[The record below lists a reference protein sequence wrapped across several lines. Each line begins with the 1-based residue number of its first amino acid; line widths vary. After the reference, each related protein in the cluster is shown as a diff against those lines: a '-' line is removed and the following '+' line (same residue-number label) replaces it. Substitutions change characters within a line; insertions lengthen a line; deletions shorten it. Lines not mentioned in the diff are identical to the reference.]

1 MNYVRQLNAFGEKS
15 IGVLN
20 AREQAMYLRLFLIAN
35 QLKWPEWFEV
45 ANSQIM
51 REAGI
56 KSKVTTISTR
66 RSLERKG
73 FIQSIDPGH
82 KKKMRYHLPKL
93 YGDDAKGTKFEPIE
107 DARVQNLNPKGT
119 KNEPIED
126 ARVQNLN
133 PKGTK
138 NEPIEGSKGTKFEP
152 YINSI
157 NSKHISST
165 TAPPQEETFR
175 QVVEVYEKS
184 IRPVPSPADLE
195 RLSNCLDH
203 YGKDALLKAI
213 DRADYRARRSMGYIE
228 GILRSWE
235 QNGHDDPEEE
245 HGHEKADGSRPAK
258 NTGRN
263 HKKARRFDPEAERR
277 KWANEKSGW
286 D

>member
-20 AREQAMYLRLFLIAN
+20 AKEQAMYLRLFLIAN

-45 ANSQIM
+45 ANSQLM
-51 REAGI
+51 RELGMRW
-56 KSKVTTISTR
+56 KKTIIDAR
-66 RSLERKG
+66 RELEKKG
-73 FIQSIDPGH
+73 FIRSVDPGH
-82 KKKMRYHLPKL
+82 KMKTRYHLIQL
-93 YGDDAKGTKFEPIE
+93 YDDAS
-107 DARVQNLNPKGT
+107 KGT
-119 KNEPIED
+119 KNEPMND
-126 ARVQNLN
+126 D
-133 PKGTK
+133 KGSK
-138 NEPIEGSKGTKFEP
+138 NEPITEPRVRKSNPKGSKNEPITPTKGSKNEP

-165 TAPPQEETFR
+165 TAPPQDENFR

-195 RLSNCLDH
+195 RLSDCLDH

-213 DRADYRARRSMGYIE
+213 DRADYRGRRSMGYIE
-228 GILRSWE
+228 GILKSWE
-235 QNGHDDPEEE
+235 QNGYDDPEEE
-245 HGHEKADGSRPAK
+245 HGHGKADGPRPAK
-258 NTGRN
+258 TAGR
-263 HKKARRFDPEAERR
+263 HRKKALRFDPEAERR

>member
-20 AREQAMYLRLFLIAN
+20 AKEQAVYLRLFLIAN

-45 ANSQIM
+45 ANSQLM
-51 REAGI
+51 RELGMRW
-56 KSKVTTISTR
+56 KKTIIDAR
-66 RSLERKG
+66 RELEKKG
-73 FIQSIDPGH
+73 FIRSVDPGH
-82 KKKMRYHLPKL
+82 KMKTRYHLIQL
-93 YGDDAKGTKFEPIE
+93 YDDSS
-107 DARVQNLNPKGT
+107 KGT
-119 KNEPIED
+119 KNEPMD
-126 ARVQNLN
+126 DD
-133 PKGTK
+133 KGSK
-138 NEPIEGSKGTKFEP
+138 NEPITEPRVRKTNPKGSKNEPITPTKGSKNEP

-165 TAPPQEETFR
+165 TAPPQDENFR

-195 RLSNCLDH
+195 RLSGCLDH

-213 DRADYRARRSMGYIE
+213 DRADYRGRRSMGYIE
-228 GILRSWE
+228 GILKSWE
-235 QNGHDDPEEE
+235 QNGYDDPEEE
-245 HGHEKADGSRPAK
+245 HGHGKADGRRPARATAQ
-258 NTGRN
+258 NR
-263 HKKARRFDPEAERR
+263 KKALRFDPEAERR

>member
-20 AREQAMYLRLFLIAN
+20 AKEQAMYLRLFLIAN
-35 QLKWPEWFEV
+35 QLKWPDWFEV

-56 KSKVTTISTR
+56 KSKVTIISTR
-66 RSLERKG
+66 RSLEEKG

-93 YGDDAKGTKFEPIE
+93 YGDDAKGLKNEPIE
-107 DARVQNLNPKGT
+107 GSKGT
-119 KNEPIED
+119 KNEPITD

-138 NEPIEGSKGTKFEP
+138 NEPIEGSKGTNFEP

-165 TAPPQEETFR
+165 TAPPQDENFR

-195 RLSNCLDH
+195 RLSDCLDH

-213 DRADYRARRSMGYIE
+213 DRADYRGRRSMGYIE
-228 GILRSWE
+228 GILKSWE
-235 QNGHDDPEEE
+235 QNGYDDPEEE
-245 HGHEKADGSRPAK
+245 HGHGKADGPRPAK
-258 NTGRN
+258 TAGR
-263 HKKARRFDPEAERR
+263 HRKKALRFDPEAERR

>member
-1 MNYVRQLNAFGEKS
+1 MNYVKQLNAFGVRRV
-15 IGVLN
+15 GVLN
-20 AREQAMYLRLFLIAN
+20 AREQAMYLCLFFVAN
-35 QLKWPEWFEV
+35 QLKWPDWFEV

-56 KSKVTTISTR
+56 KSKVTIISTR
-66 RSLERKG
+66 RSLESKG
-73 FIQSIDPGH
+73 FIESIDLGH
-82 KKKMRYHLPKL
+82 KRKMRYHLPKL
-93 YGDDAKGTKFEPIE
+93 YEDDA
-107 DARVQNLNPKGT
+107 KGT
-119 KNEPIED
+119 KNEPIEPSKGTKFEPIAD

-138 NEPIEGSKGTKFEP
+138 NEPIEGSKGTNFEP

-165 TAPPQEETFR
+165 TAPPQDENFR

-195 RLSNCLDH
+195 RLSDCLDH

-213 DRADYRARRSMGYIE
+213 DRADYRGRRSMGYIE
-228 GILRSWE
+228 GILKSWE
-235 QNGHDDPEEE
+235 QNGYDDPEEE
-245 HGHEKADGSRPAK
+245 HGHGNADGRRPARDTAQ
-258 NTGRN
+258 NR
-263 HKKARRFDPEAERR
+263 KKALRFDPEAERR

>member
-20 AREQAMYLRLFLIAN
+20 AKEQAMYLRLFLIAN

-45 ANSQIM
+45 ANSQLM
-51 REAGI
+51 RELGMRW
-56 KSKVTTISTR
+56 KKTIIDAR
-66 RSLERKG
+66 RELEKKG
-73 FIQSIDPGH
+73 FIRSVDPGH
-82 KKKMRYHLPKL
+82 KMKTRYHLIQL
-93 YGDDAKGTKFEPIE
+93 YDDAS
-107 DARVQNLNPKGT
+107 KGT
-119 KNEPIED
+119 KNEPMD
-126 ARVQNLN
+126 DD
-133 PKGTK
+133 KGSK
-138 NEPIEGSKGTKFEP
+138 NEPITPTKGSKNEP

-165 TAPPQEETFR
+165 TAPPQDENFR

-195 RLSNCLDH
+195 RLSDCLDH

-213 DRADYRARRSMGYIE
+213 DRADYRGRRSMGYIE
-228 GILRSWE
+228 GILKSWE
-235 QNGHDDPEEE
+235 QNGYDDPEEE
-245 HGHEKADGSRPAK
+245 HGHGNADGRRPARDTAQ
-258 NTGRN
+258 NR
-263 HKKARRFDPEAERR
+263 KKALRFDPEAERR

>member
-1 MNYVRQLNAFGEKS
+1 MNYVKQLNAFCVRRV
-15 IGVLN
+15 GVLN
-20 AREQAMYLRLFLIAN
+20 AREQAMYLCLFLIAN
-35 QLKWPEWFEV
+35 QLKWPDWFEV

-56 KSKVTTISTR
+56 KSKVTIISTR
-66 RSLERKG
+66 RSLEEKG

-93 YGDDAKGTKFEPIE
+93 YGDDAKGLKNEPIE
-107 DARVQNLNPKGT
+107 PSKGT
-119 KNEPIED
+119 KNEPIAD

-138 NEPIEGSKGTKFEP
+138 NEPIEGSKGTNFEP

-165 TAPPQEETFR
+165 TAPPQDENFR

-184 IRPVPSPADLE
+184 IRPIPSPADLE
-195 RLSNCLDH
+195 RLSDCLDH

-213 DRADYRARRSMGYIE
+213 DRADYRGRRSMGYIE
-228 GILRSWE
+228 GILKSWE
-235 QNGHDDPEEE
+235 QNGYDDPEEE
-245 HGHEKADGSRPAK
+245 HGHGKADGPRPAK
-258 NTGRN
+258 TAGR
-263 HKKARRFDPEAERR
+263 HRKKALRFDPEAERR

>member
-1 MNYVRQLNAFGEKS
+1 MNYVKQLNAFGVRRV
-15 IGVLN
+15 GVLN
-20 AREQAMYLRLFLIAN
+20 AREQAMYLSLFLIAN
-35 QLKWPEWFEV
+35 QLKWPDWFEV

-56 KSKVTTISTR
+56 KSKVTIISTR
-66 RSLERKG
+66 RSLEEKG

-93 YGDDAKGTKFEPIE
+93 YGDDAKG
-107 DARVQNLNPKGT
+107 L
-119 KNEPIED
+119 KNEPIEPSKGTKNKPIEG

-138 NEPIEGSKGTKFEP
+138 NEPIEGSKGTNFEP

-165 TAPPQEETFR
+165 TAPPQDENFR

-195 RLSNCLDH
+195 RLSDCLDH

-213 DRADYRARRSMGYIE
+213 DRADYRGRRSMGYIE
-228 GILRSWE
+228 GILKSWE
-235 QNGHDDPEEE
+235 QNGYDDPEEE
-245 HGHEKADGSRPAK
+245 HGHGKADGPRPAK
-258 NTGRN
+258 AVGR
-263 HKKARRFDPEAERR
+263 HRKKALRFDPEAERR

>member
-1 MNYVRQLNAFGEKS
+1 MNYVKQLNAFGVRRV
-15 IGVLN
+15 GVLN
-20 AREQAMYLRLFLIAN
+20 AREQAMYLSLFLIAN
-35 QLKWPEWFEV
+35 QLKWPDWFEV

-56 KSKVTTISTR
+56 KSKVTIISTR
-66 RSLERKG
+66 RSLEEKG

-93 YGDDAKGTKFEPIE
+93 YGDDAMGLKNEPIE
-107 DARVQNLNPKGT
+107 LPKGT
-119 KNEPIED
+119 KNEPIAD

-138 NEPIEGSKGTKFEP
+138 NEPIEGSKGTNFEP

-165 TAPPQEETFR
+165 TAPPQDENFR

-195 RLSNCLDH
+195 RLSDCLDH

-213 DRADYRARRSMGYIE
+213 DRADYRGRRSMGYIE
-228 GILRSWE
+228 GILKSWE
-235 QNGHDDPEEE
+235 QNGYDDPEEE
-245 HGHEKADGSRPAK
+245 HGHGKADGPRPAK
-258 NTGRN
+258 TAGR
-263 HKKARRFDPEAERR
+263 HRKKALRFDPEAERR

>member
-1 MNYVRQLNAFGEKS
+1 MNYVKQLNAFGVRRV
-15 IGVLN
+15 GVLN
-20 AREQAMYLRLFLIAN
+20 AREQAMYLCLFLIAN
-35 QLKWPEWFEV
+35 QLKWPDWFEV

-56 KSKVTTISTR
+56 KSKVTIISTR
-66 RSLERKG
+66 RSLEEKG

-93 YGDDAKGTKFEPIE
+93 YGDDAMGLKNEPT
-107 DARVQNLNPKGT
+107 DGAKGT
-119 KNEPIED
+119 KNEPIAD

-138 NEPIEGSKGTKFEP
+138 NEPIEGSKGTNFEP

-165 TAPPQEETFR
+165 TTPPQDENFR

-195 RLSNCLDH
+195 RLSDCLDH

-213 DRADYRARRSMGYIE
+213 DRADYRGRRSMGYIE
-228 GILRSWE
+228 GILKSWE
-235 QNGHDDPEEE
+235 QNGYDDPEEE
-245 HGHEKADGSRPAK
+245 HGHGKADGPRPAK
-258 NTGRN
+258 TAGR
-263 HKKARRFDPEAERR
+263 HRKKALRFDPEAERR

>member
-20 AREQAMYLRLFLIAN
+20 AKEQAMYLRLFLIAN

-45 ANSQIM
+45 ANSQLM
-51 REAGI
+51 RELGMGW
-56 KSKVTTISTR
+56 KKTIIDVR
-66 RSLERKG
+66 RELEKKG
-73 FIQSIDPGH
+73 FIRSVDPGH
-82 KKKMRYHLPKL
+82 KMKTRYHLIQL
-93 YGDDAKGTKFEPIE
+93 YDDASKGS
-107 DARVQNLNPKGT
+107 
-119 KNEPIED
+119 KNEPITT
-126 ARVQNLN
+126 A
-133 PKGTK
+133 KGSK
-138 NEPIEGSKGTKFEP
+138 NEPITDPRVRKSNPKGSKNEPIAPPKGSKNEP

-165 TAPPQEETFR
+165 TAPPQDEIFR
-175 QVVEVYEKS
+175 QVVEAYEKS

-195 RLSNCLDH
+195 RLSDCLDH
-203 YGKDALLKAI
+203 YGRDALLKAI

-228 GILRSWE
+228 GILKSWE
-235 QNGHDDPEEE
+235 QNGYDDPEEE
-245 HGHEKADGSRPAK
+245 HGHGKADGPRPAK
-258 NTGRN
+258 TAGRH

>member
-1 MNYVRQLNAFGEKS
+1 MNYVKQLNAFGVRRV
-15 IGVLN
+15 GVLN
-20 AREQAMYLRLFLIAN
+20 AREQAMYLCLFLIAN
-35 QLKWPEWFEV
+35 QLKWPDWFEV

-56 KSKVTTISTR
+56 KSKVTIISTR
-66 RSLERKG
+66 RSLEEKG

-93 YGDDAKGTKFEPIE
+93 YGDDAKGLKNEPIE
-107 DARVQNLNPKGT
+107 PSKGT
-119 KNEPIED
+119 KNEPIAD

-138 NEPIEGSKGTKFEP
+138 NEPIEGSKGTNFEP

-165 TAPPQEETFR
+165 TAPPQDENFR

-184 IRPVPSPADLE
+184 IRPIPSPADLE
-195 RLSNCLDH
+195 RLSDCLDH

-213 DRADYRARRSMGYIE
+213 DRADYRGRRSMGYIE
-228 GILRSWE
+228 GILKSWE
-235 QNGHDDPEEE
+235 QNGYDDPEEE
-245 HGHEKADGSRPAK
+245 HGHGKADGPRPAK
-258 NTGRN
+258 TAGR
-263 HKKARRFDPEAERR
+263 HRKKALRFDPEAERR

>member
-1 MNYVRQLNAFGEKS
+1 MNYVKQLNAFGVRRV
-15 IGVLN
+15 GVLN
-20 AREQAMYLRLFLIAN
+20 AREQAMYLCLFLIAN
-35 QLKWPEWFEV
+35 QLKWPDWFEV

-56 KSKVTTISTR
+56 KSKVTIISTR
-66 RSLERKG
+66 RSLEEKG

-93 YGDDAKGTKFEPIE
+93 YGDDAKGLKNEPIE
-107 DARVQNLNPKGT
+107 PSKGT
-119 KNEPIED
+119 KNEPIDD

-138 NEPIEGSKGTKFEP
+138 NEPIEGSKGTNFEP

-165 TAPPQEETFR
+165 TASPQDENFR

-195 RLSNCLDH
+195 RLSDCLDH

-213 DRADYRARRSMGYIE
+213 DRADYRGRRSMGDIE
-228 GILRSWE
+228 GILKSWE
-235 QNGHDDPEEE
+235 QNGYDDPEEE
-245 HGHEKADGSRPAK
+245 NGHVKADGPRPAK
-258 NTGRN
+258 TAGR
-263 HKKARRFDPEAERR
+263 HRKKALRFDPEAERR

>member
-1 MNYVRQLNAFGEKS
+1 MNYVKQLNAFGVRRV
-15 IGVLN
+15 GVLN
-20 AREQAMYLRLFLIAN
+20 AREQAMYLCLFLIAN
-35 QLKWPEWFEV
+35 QLKWPDWFEV

-56 KSKVTTISTR
+56 KSKVTIISTR
-66 RSLERKG
+66 RSLEEKG

-93 YGDDAKGTKFEPIE
+93 YGDDAKGLKNEPIE
-107 DARVQNLNPKGT
+107 PSKGT
-119 KNEPIED
+119 KNEPIAD

-138 NEPIEGSKGTKFEP
+138 NEPIEGSKGTNFEP

-165 TAPPQEETFR
+165 TAPPQDENFR

-184 IRPVPSPADLE
+184 IRPIPSPADLE
-195 RLSNCLDH
+195 RLSDCLDH

-213 DRADYRARRSMGYIE
+213 DRADCRGRRSMGYIE
-228 GILRSWE
+228 GILKSWE
-235 QNGHDDPEEE
+235 QNGYDDPEEE
-245 HGHEKADGSRPAK
+245 HGHGKADGPRPAK
-258 NTGRN
+258 TAGR
-263 HKKARRFDPEAERR
+263 HRKKALRFDPEAERR

>member
-20 AREQAMYLRLFLIAN
+20 AKEQAMYLRLFLIAN

-45 ANSQIM
+45 ANSQLM
-51 REAGI
+51 RELGMRW
-56 KSKVTTISTR
+56 KKTIIDAR
-66 RSLERKG
+66 RELEKKG
-73 FIQSIDPGH
+73 FIQSVDPGH
-82 KKKMRYHLPKL
+82 KMKTRYHLIQL
-93 YGDDAKGTKFEPIE
+93 YDDAS
-107 DARVQNLNPKGT
+107 KGT
-119 KNEPIED
+119 KNEPMD
-126 ARVQNLN
+126 DD
-133 PKGTK
+133 KSSK
-138 NEPIEGSKGTKFEP
+138 NEPITEPRVRKSNPKGSKNEPITPTKGSKNEP

-165 TAPPQEETFR
+165 TAPPQDENFH

-195 RLSNCLDH
+195 RLSDCLDH

-213 DRADYRARRSMGYIE
+213 DRADYRGRRSMGYIE
-228 GILRSWE
+228 GILKSWE
-235 QNGHDDPEEE
+235 QNGYDDPEEE
-245 HGHEKADGSRPAK
+245 HGHGNADGRRPARDTAQ
-258 NTGRN
+258 NR
-263 HKKARRFDPEAERR
+263 KKALRFDPEAERR

>member
-20 AREQAMYLRLFLIAN
+20 AKEQAVYLRLFLIAN

-45 ANSQIM
+45 ANSQLM
-51 REAGI
+51 RELGMRW
-56 KSKVTTISTR
+56 KKTIIDAR
-66 RSLERKG
+66 RELEKKG
-73 FIQSIDPGH
+73 FIRSVDPGH
-82 KKKMRYHLPKL
+82 KMKTRYHLIQL
-93 YGDDAKGTKFEPIE
+93 YDDSS
-107 DARVQNLNPKGT
+107 KGT
-119 KNEPIED
+119 KNEPMD
-126 ARVQNLN
+126 DD
-133 PKGTK
+133 KGSK
-138 NEPIEGSKGTKFEP
+138 NEPITEPRVRKSNPMGSKNEPITPTKGSKNEP

-165 TAPPQEETFR
+165 TAPPQDENFR

-195 RLSNCLDH
+195 RLSDCLDH

-213 DRADYRARRSMGYIE
+213 DRADYRGRRSMGYIE
-228 GILRSWE
+228 GILKSWE
-235 QNGHDDPEEE
+235 QNGYDDSEEE
-245 HGHEKADGSRPAK
+245 HGHGKADGPRPAK
-258 NTGRN
+258 TAGR
-263 HKKARRFDPEAERR
+263 HRKKALRFDPEAERR

>member
-1 MNYVRQLNAFGEKS
+1 MNYVKQLNAFGVRRV
-15 IGVLN
+15 GVLN
-20 AREQAMYLRLFLIAN
+20 AREQAMYLCLFLIAN
-35 QLKWPEWFEV
+35 QLKWPDWFEV

-56 KSKVTTISTR
+56 KSKVTIISTR
-66 RSLERKG
+66 RSLEEKG

-93 YGDDAKGTKFEPIE
+93 YGDDAMGLKNEPIE
-107 DARVQNLNPKGT
+107 GSKGT
-119 KNEPIED
+119 KNEPISD

-138 NEPIEGSKGTKFEP
+138 NEPIEGSKGTNFEP

-195 RLSNCLDH
+195 RLSDCLDH

-213 DRADYRARRSMGYIE
+213 DRADYRGRRSMGYIE
-228 GILRSWE
+228 GILKSWE
-235 QNGHDDPEEE
+235 QNGYDDPEEE
-245 HGHEKADGSRPAK
+245 HGHGKADGPRPAK
-258 NTGRN
+258 TAGR
-263 HKKARRFDPEAERR
+263 HRKKALRFDPEAERR

>member
-20 AREQAMYLRLFLIAN
+20 AKEQAMYLRLFLIAN

-45 ANSQIM
+45 ANSQLM
-51 REAGI
+51 RELGMRW
-56 KSKVTTISTR
+56 KKTIIDAR
-66 RSLERKG
+66 RELEKKG
-73 FIQSIDPGH
+73 FIRSVDPGH
-82 KKKMRYHLPKL
+82 KMKTRYHLIQL
-93 YGDDAKGTKFEPIE
+93 YDDAS
-107 DARVQNLNPKGT
+107 KGT
-119 KNEPIED
+119 KNEPMD
-126 ARVQNLN
+126 DD
-133 PKGTK
+133 KGSK
-138 NEPIEGSKGTKFEP
+138 NEPITEPRVRKSNPKGSKNEPITPTKGSKNEP

-165 TAPPQEETFR
+165 TAPPQDENFR

-195 RLSNCLDH
+195 RLSDCLDH

-213 DRADYRARRSMGYIE
+213 DRADYRGRRSMGYIE
-228 GILRSWE
+228 GILKSLE
-235 QNGHDDPEEE
+235 QNGYDDPEEE
-245 HGHEKADGSRPAK
+245 HGHGNADGRRPARDTAQ
-258 NTGRN
+258 NR
-263 HKKARRFDPEAERR
+263 KKALRFDPEAERR

>member
-20 AREQAMYLRLFLIAN
+20 AKEQAMYLRLFLIAN

-45 ANSQIM
+45 ANSQLM
-51 REAGI
+51 RELGMRW
-56 KSKVTTISTR
+56 KKTIIDAR
-66 RSLERKG
+66 RELEKKG
-73 FIQSIDPGH
+73 FIRSVDPGH
-82 KKKMRYHLPKL
+82 KMKTRYHLIQL
-93 YGDDAKGTKFEPIE
+93 YDDAS
-107 DARVQNLNPKGT
+107 KGT
-119 KNEPIED
+119 KNEPMD
-126 ARVQNLN
+126 DD
-133 PKGTK
+133 KGSK
-138 NEPIEGSKGTKFEP
+138 NEPITEPRVRKSNPKGSKNEPITPTKGSKNEP

-165 TAPPQEETFR
+165 TAPPQDENFH

-195 RLSNCLDH
+195 RLSDCLDH

-213 DRADYRARRSMGYIE
+213 DRADYRGRRSMGYIE
-228 GILRSWE
+228 GILKSWE
-235 QNGHDDPEEE
+235 QNGYDDPEEE
-245 HGHEKADGSRPAK
+245 HGHGNADGRRPARDTAQ
-258 NTGRN
+258 NR
-263 HKKARRFDPEAERR
+263 KKALRFDPEAERR

>member
-1 MNYVRQLNAFGEKS
+1 MNYVKQLNAFGVRRV
-15 IGVLN
+15 GVLN
-20 AREQAMYLRLFLIAN
+20 AREQAMYLCLFLIAN
-35 QLKWPEWFEV
+35 QLKWPDWFEV

-56 KSKVTTISTR
+56 KSKVTIISTR
-66 RSLERKG
+66 RSLEEKG

-93 YGDDAKGTKFEPIE
+93 YGDDAKGLKNEPIE
-107 DARVQNLNPKGT
+107 LSKGT
-119 KNEPIED
+119 KNEPIEG

-165 TAPPQEETFR
+165 TAPPPDETYR

-195 RLSNCLDH
+195 RLSDCLDH

-213 DRADYRARRSMGYIE
+213 DRADYRGRRSMGYIE
-228 GILRSWE
+228 GILKSWE
-235 QNGHDDPEEE
+235 QNGYDDPENPEEE
-245 HGHEKADGSRPAK
+245 HGHGKADGSRPAK
-258 NTGRN
+258 TAGR
-263 HKKARRFDPEAERR
+263 HRKKALRFDPEAERR
-277 KWANEKSGW
+277 KWANEKPGW

>member
-20 AREQAMYLRLFLIAN
+20 VKEQAMYLRLFLIAN

-45 ANSQIM
+45 ANSQLM
-51 REAGI
+51 RELGMRW
-56 KSKVTTISTR
+56 KKTIIDAR
-66 RSLERKG
+66 RELEKKG
-73 FIQSIDPGH
+73 FIRSVDPGH
-82 KKKMRYHLPKL
+82 KMKTRYHLIQL
-93 YGDDAKGTKFEPIE
+93 YDDAS
-107 DARVQNLNPKGT
+107 KGT
-119 KNEPIED
+119 KNEPMD
-126 ARVQNLN
+126 DD
-133 PKGTK
+133 KGSK
-138 NEPIEGSKGTKFEP
+138 NEPITEPRVRKSNPKGSKNEPITPTKGSKNEP

-165 TAPPQEETFR
+165 TAPPQDENFR

-195 RLSNCLDH
+195 RLSDCLDH

-213 DRADYRARRSMGYIE
+213 DRADYRGRRSMGYIE
-228 GILRSWE
+228 GILKSWE
-235 QNGHDDPEEE
+235 QNGYDDPEEE
-245 HGHEKADGSRPAK
+245 HGHGKADGPRPAK
-258 NTGRN
+258 TAGR
-263 HKKARRFDPEAERR
+263 HRKKALRFDPEAERR

>member
-20 AREQAMYLRLFLIAN
+20 AKEQAMYLRLFLIAN

-45 ANSQIM
+45 ANSQLM
-51 REAGI
+51 RELGMRW
-56 KSKVTTISTR
+56 KKTIIDAR
-66 RSLERKG
+66 RELEKKG
-73 FIQSIDPGH
+73 FIRSVDPGH
-82 KKKMRYHLPKL
+82 KMKTRYHLIQL
-93 YGDDAKGTKFEPIE
+93 YDDAS
-107 DARVQNLNPKGT
+107 KGT
-119 KNEPIED
+119 KNEPMND
-126 ARVQNLN
+126 D
-133 PKGTK
+133 KGSK
-138 NEPIEGSKGTKFEP
+138 NEPITEPRVRKSNPKGSKNEPITPTKGSKNEP

-165 TAPPQEETFR
+165 TAPPQDENFH

-195 RLSNCLDH
+195 RLSDCLDH

-213 DRADYRARRSMGYIE
+213 DRADYRGRRSMGYIE
-228 GILRSWE
+228 GILKSWE
-235 QNGHDDPEEE
+235 QNGYDDPEEE
-245 HGHEKADGSRPAK
+245 HGHGKADGPRPAK
-258 NTGRN
+258 TAGR
-263 HKKARRFDPEAERR
+263 HRKKALRFDPEAERR

>member
-1 MNYVRQLNAFGEKS
+1 MNYVKQLNAFGVRRV
-15 IGVLN
+15 GVLN
-20 AREQAMYLRLFLIAN
+20 AREQAMYLCLFLIAN
-35 QLKWPEWFEV
+35 QLKWPDWFEV

-56 KSKVTTISTR
+56 KSKVTIISTR
-66 RSLERKG
+66 RSLEEKG

-93 YGDDAKGTKFEPIE
+93 YGDDAMGLKNEPIE
-107 DARVQNLNPKGT
+107 GSKGT
-119 KNEPIED
+119 KNEPIAN

-138 NEPIEGSKGTKFEP
+138 NEPIEGSKGTNFEP

-165 TAPPQEETFR
+165 TAPPQDENYR
-175 QVVEVYEKS
+175 QIVEAYEKS
-184 IRPVPSPADLE
+184 IRPIPSPADLE
-195 RLSNCLDH
+195 RLSDCLDH

-213 DRADYRARRSMGYIE
+213 DRADYRGRRSMGYIE
-228 GILRSWE
+228 GILKSWE
-235 QNGHDDPEEE
+235 QNGYDDPEEE
-245 HGHEKADGSRPAK
+245 HGHGKADGPRPAK
-258 NTGRN
+258 TAGR
-263 HKKARRFDPEAERR
+263 HRKKALRFDPEAERR
-277 KWANEKSGW
+277 KWANEKPGW

>member
-20 AREQAMYLRLFLIAN
+20 AKEQAMYLRLFLIAN

-45 ANSQIM
+45 ANSQLM
-51 REAGI
+51 RELGMRW
-56 KSKVTTISTR
+56 KKTIIDAR
-66 RSLERKG
+66 RELEKKG
-73 FIQSIDPGH
+73 FIRSVDPGH
-82 KKKMRYHLPKL
+82 KMKTRYHLIQL
-93 YGDDAKGTKFEPIE
+93 YDDASKGSKNEPM
-107 DARVQNLNPKGT
+107 DDDKGS
-119 KNEPIED
+119 KNEPITEP
-126 ARVQNLN
+126 RVRKSN
-133 PKGTK
+133 PKGSK
-138 NEPIEGSKGTKFEP
+138 NEPITPTKGSKNEP

-165 TAPPQEETFR
+165 TAPPQDENFR

-195 RLSNCLDH
+195 RLSDCLDH

-213 DRADYRARRSMGYIE
+213 DRADYRGRRSMGYIE
-228 GILRSWE
+228 GILKSWE
-235 QNGHDDPEEE
+235 QNGYDDPEEE
-245 HGHEKADGSRPAK
+245 HGHGNADGRRPARDTAQ
-258 NTGRN
+258 NR
-263 HKKARRFDPEAERR
+263 KKALRFDPEAERR

>member
-1 MNYVRQLNAFGEKS
+1 MNYVKQLNAFGVRRV
-15 IGVLN
+15 GVLN
-20 AREQAMYLRLFLIAN
+20 AREQAMYLSLFLIAN
-35 QLKWPEWFEV
+35 QLKWPDWFEV

-56 KSKVTTISTR
+56 KSKVTIISTR
-66 RSLERKG
+66 RSLEEKG

-93 YGDDAKGTKFEPIE
+93 YGDDAMGLKNEPIE
-107 DARVQNLNPKGT
+107 LPKGT
-119 KNEPIED
+119 KNEPIAD

-138 NEPIEGSKGTKFEP
+138 NEPIEGSKGTNFEP

-165 TAPPQEETFR
+165 TASPQDENFR

-195 RLSNCLDH
+195 RLSDCLDH

-213 DRADYRARRSMGYIE
+213 DRADYRGRRSMGYIE
-228 GILRSWE
+228 GILKSWE
-235 QNGHDDPEEE
+235 QNGYDDPEEE
-245 HGHEKADGSRPAK
+245 HGHGKADGPRPAK
-258 NTGRN
+258 TAGR
-263 HKKARRFDPEAERR
+263 HRKKALRFDPEAERR

>member
-1 MNYVRQLNAFGEKS
+1 MNYVKQLNAFGVRRV
-15 IGVLN
+15 GVLN
-20 AREQAMYLRLFLIAN
+20 AREQAMYLCLFLIAN
-35 QLKWPEWFEV
+35 QLKWPDWFEV

-56 KSKVTTISTR
+56 KSKVTIISTR
-66 RSLERKG
+66 RSLEQKG
-73 FIQSIDPGH
+73 FIQSVDPGH

-93 YGDDAKGTKFEPIE
+93 YGDDTMGLKKEPIE
-107 DARVQNLNPKGT
+107 PPKGT
-119 KNEPIED
+119 KNEPIAD

-138 NEPIEGSKGTKFEP
+138 NEPIEGHKGTNFEP

-165 TAPPQEETFR
+165 TAPPQEENFR

-195 RLSNCLDH
+195 RLSDCLDH

-213 DRADYRARRSMGYIE
+213 DRADYRGRRSMGYIE
-228 GILRSWE
+228 GILKSWE
-235 QNGHDDPEEE
+235 QNGYDDPEEE
-245 HGHEKADGSRPAK
+245 HGHGKADGPRPAK
-258 NTGRN
+258 TAGR
-263 HKKARRFDPEAERR
+263 HRKKALRFDPEAERR